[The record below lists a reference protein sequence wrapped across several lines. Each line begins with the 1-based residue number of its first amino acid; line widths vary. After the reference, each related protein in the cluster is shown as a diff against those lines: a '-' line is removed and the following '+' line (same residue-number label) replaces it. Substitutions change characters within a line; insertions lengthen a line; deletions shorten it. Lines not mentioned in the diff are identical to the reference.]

1 MSSFQNKQSKER
13 GQEQDGSPGDAVF
26 KCLARAVHDWA
37 RRTSLTLCSRCKATA
52 PVAARIL
59 VEFYKELRFFE
70 VNTNYRYTIH

>member
-37 RRTSLTLCSRCKATA
+37 PRTSLTLCSRCKATA
-52 PVAARIL
+52 PVAAKIL
-59 VEFYKELRFFE
+59 VELRFFE
-70 VNTNYRYTIH
+70 VNTNYRYTIQE